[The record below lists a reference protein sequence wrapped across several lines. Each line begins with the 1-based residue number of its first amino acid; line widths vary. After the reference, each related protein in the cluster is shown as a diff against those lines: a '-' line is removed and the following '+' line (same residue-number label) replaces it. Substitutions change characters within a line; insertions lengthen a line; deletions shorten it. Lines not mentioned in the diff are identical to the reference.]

1 MRVALLGLGLI
12 GGSIARALRRPDD
25 DPARRPWISA
35 WTPNGRGPRAA
46 LAADAI
52 DAAAGSIGEAVDGAS
67 LVILAAPPLACLD
80 LFDRIAEQDVRDRF
94 AGDVLLTD
102 VASTKGAIVARA
114 VRLDLPFV
122 GGHPMAGRETSGF
135 GSADDLLF
143 RGRPWVVVPTASSP
157 VGGVDRIAALA
168 RACRA
173 VPVVMD
179 AADHDAAVAGI
190 SHLPL
195 IVAAALVGAV
205 LGPAGSTK
213 RPDAATARSL
223 AASGWASATRLAR
236 GDPAMAAGIAATNV
250 PAIVARIRDLEAILV
265 DWRVLVERGDP
276 TELTKAFAEARARLE
291 ESASGDADDGR

>member
-35 WTPNGRGPRAA
+35 WTPDGRGPRAA
-46 LAADAI
+46 LAAGAVDV
-52 DAAAGSIGEAVDGAS
+52 AAGSIGEAVDGAS

-80 LFDRIAEQDVRDRF
+80 LIDRSGEQDVRDRF
-94 AGDVLLTD
+94 ATDVLLTD
-102 VASTKGAIVARA
+102 VASTKAAIVARA

-143 RGRPWVVVPTASSP
+143 RGRPWVVVPTATSP
-157 VGGVDRIAALA
+157 AGGVDRIAALA
-168 RACRA
+168 RACGA
-173 VPVVMD
+173 APVVMD

-195 IVAAALVGAV
+195 IVAAALAGAV
-205 LGPAGSTK
+205 FGPAGDTE
-213 RPDAATARSL
+213 RPDAAAARAL

-236 GDPAMAAGIAATNV
+236 GDPTMAAGIAATN
-250 PAIVARIRDLEAILV
+250 AASIVARIRDLEAVLV
-265 DWRVLVERGDP
+265 DWRVQIERGDP
-276 TELTKAFAEARARLE
+276 AELTAAFAEARARLE
-291 ESASGDADDGR
+291 APDGGDADEAG